1 MKRLFDIVVAATA
14 LLAVAPILL
23 VVGAVVAATSPGGA
37 LFRQTRIGRHG
48 RPFTLL
54 KFRSMSVKPGS
65 ENGDFDAGDR
75 TRVTPI
81 GRLLRRSKLDELPQL
96 WNIFVGDMSFVGPR
110 PEVPR
115 WTEVHQERWRCILA
129 VRPGLTDPASL
140 EFRNEEELLADT
152 EDPEAL
158 YRDVILPR
166 KLALSEDYLRSRT
179 LGKDVLLVLRTI
191 GALLDRTTGTRASD
205 RGESEA

>member
-1 MKRLFDIVVAATA
+1 MKRLFDVAVAATA
-14 LLAVAPILL
+14 LVTLAPLL
-23 VVGAVVAATSPGGA
+23 IIVGIAVAATSSGGA
-37 LFRQTRIGRHG
+37 LFRQTRVGLHGRH
-48 RPFTLL
+48 FTLL
-54 KFRSMSVKPGS
+54 KFRSMTVKNGA

-96 WNIFVGDMSFVGPR
+96 WNILVGDMSFVGPR

-115 WTEVHQERWRCILA
+115 WTEVHPDRWQRVLT

-140 EFRNEEELLADT
+140 EFRNEEELLANAD
-152 EDPEAL
+152 DPEAL

-166 KLALSEDYLRSRT
+166 KLELSEGYLRTRT
-179 LGKDVLLVLRTI
+179 LGKDVLLILRTL
-191 GALLDRTTGTRASD
+191 GALPERSTGSHGSD
-205 RGESEA
+205 RRD